1 MADLD
6 FDLLAWVA
14 GLAILLATFA
24 YAARHIREM
33 PRLSAYIELVRPFT
47 LLAPAIL
54 GVSFGLMGEA
64 SRGWAD
70 WSSNPQFFVSQ
81 LVFGV
86 GALVLVNAA
95 SNALNAVYDLD
106 IDRINKPLRPLP
118 RGAIDPHE
126 ATTIAWLLY
135 LITLFR
141 ATFINA
147 WFGAFVVVI
156 MCITVAYN
164 APPFRLKKRFLV
176 NNASIALARGVFGVL
191 ASWSIFGDPMSP
203 VPWTIGFILF
213 VFLLGAATTK
223 DFTDIPG
230 DRTYGVKTLPV
241 VLGVERAATISAAFF
256 VIPLA
261 FIPVMVYLGLLY
273 PNAGYLVFLGI
284 WGAIVFKNTKEWTE
298 ARGDSMENNPLW
310 VHMYLLLMALGLGF
324 AVTYVLL

>member
-1 MADLD
+1 VADIDL
-6 FDLLAWVA
+6 DLLAWIA
-14 GLAILLATFA
+14 GLVILLGTFA
-24 YAARHIREM
+24 YALRHMREI
-33 PRLSAYIELVRPFT
+33 PRLAAYFELVRPFT

-54 GVSFGLMGEA
+54 GVSFGIMGES

-70 WSSNPQFFVSQ
+70 WSANPQFFVSQ
-81 LVFGV
+81 LLFGV

-106 IDRINKPLRPLP
+106 IDRINKPQRPLP

-147 WFGAFVVVI
+147 WFGAFVLVI

-191 ASWSIFGDPMSP
+191 ASWSIFGDPLSP
-203 VPWTIGFILF
+203 VPWTVGFILF

-223 DFTDIPG
+223 DFSDIAG
-230 DRTYGVKTLPV
+230 DRAYGVKTLPV
-241 VLGVERAATISAAFF
+241 VVGVERAATITATFF

-261 FIPVMVYLGLLY
+261 FIPVMVCFGLLY
-273 PNAGYLVFLGI
+273 TNAWYLIFLGI
-284 WGAIVFKNTKEWTE
+284 WGAIVFKNTKEWAE
-298 ARGDSMENNPLW
+298 ARDVTMENNPLW
-310 VHMYLLLMALGLGF
+310 VHMYLLLMTLGIGF
-324 AVTYVLL
+324 AATYVLL